1 MSDLVSAF
9 LLKQIM
15 IDQPSYDLLVPYS
28 APNLEANDCYN
39 LLAALKLMVY
49 SDHLVPE
56 SKSKCTKNLQ
66 YISR

>member
-1 MSDLVSAF
+1 MSGLMSEY
-9 LLKQIM
+9 LLGQIM

-28 APNLEANDCYN
+28 GHKLEANNCYN

-56 SKSKCTKNLQ
+56 SKSKCTKNLE
-66 YISR
+66 YISG